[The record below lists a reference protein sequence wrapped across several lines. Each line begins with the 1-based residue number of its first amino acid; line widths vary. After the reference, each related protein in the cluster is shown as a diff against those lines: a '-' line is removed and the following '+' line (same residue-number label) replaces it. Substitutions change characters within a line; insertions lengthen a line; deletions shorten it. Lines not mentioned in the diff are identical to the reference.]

1 MIEDLIRPYILKLA
15 PYSTARDDSQGVGR
29 IFLDAN
35 ENPHPSSVNRY
46 PDPHQ
51 RAVKERLS
59 QLLGIKSTQIFLGNG
74 SDEAIDLLIRVAV
87 APNEAIV
94 VMPPTYGMYKVA
106 AAAHDVRV
114 VEAPLRQDF
123 TPDVDAVGQTGREG
137 AKVLFVCS
145 PNNPTGNHISL
156 QVISDLIGAFPG
168 IVVVDEAYID
178 FSSEASALS
187 LLNSCDRLVILRTLS
202 KAWGLAGVR
211 MGMAIGHPNLI
222 AALSKVKL
230 PYNINALTQD
240 FVLKALEGGTRINF
254 QIQELISERVR
265 VSDALRRIAEV
276 IVVYPSD
283 ANFIL
288 VKVTRPQFV
297 FAELIRAGI
306 VVRDRSKE
314 HLCSGCLR
322 ITIGTKEEN
331 NEMLQ
336 VFEDLS

>member
-1 MIEDLIRPYILKLA
+1 
-15 PYSTARDDSQGVGR
+15 V
-29 IFLDAN
+29 
-35 ENPHPSSVNRY
+35 
-46 PDPHQ
+46 
-51 RAVKERLS
+51 
-59 QLLGIKSTQIFLGNG
+59 
-74 SDEAIDLLIRVAV
+74 
-87 APNEAIV
+87 
-94 VMPPTYGMYKVA
+94 
-106 AAAHDVRV
+106 
-114 VEAPLRQDF
+114 PLRTDF
-123 TPDVDAVGQTGREG
+123 TPDVDAVGQIGREG
-137 AKVLFVCS
+137 AKILFVCS
-145 PNNPTGNHISL
+145 PNNPTGNRISL
-156 QVISDLIGAFPG
+156 QVISELIEAFAG

-240 FVLKALEGGTRINF
+240 YVLKALDGAKLINF

-265 VSDALRRIAEV
+265 VSEALRRIAEV

-288 VKVTRPQFV
+288 VKVTRPQLV
-297 FAELIRAGI
+297 FEELIRAGI

-322 ITIGTKEEN
+322 ITIGMKEEN